1 MVKDLVDY
9 AICGY
14 GRPEKELQETL
25 AILGKTPL
33 MTGAIVTPYDATSR
47 AYPRQL
53 TAAWLLRRAVDSTKG
68 FLMYELSSMDG
79 YSLSACAEVSHIM
92 AKYEDFI
99 RFGKRL
105 AHSVPGWTAT
115 DIQVIEYKNK
125 KVLFLMNQSNNTRR
139 YRGQAVPAGG
149 ILISQL

>member
-1 MVKDLVDY
+1 MPFSL
-9 AICGY
+9 
-14 GRPEKELQETL
+14 P
-25 AILGKTPL
+25 
-33 MTGAIVTPYDATSR
+33 
-47 AYPRQL
+47 
-53 TAAWLLRRAVDSTKG
+53 RRAVDSTKG

-105 AHSVPGWTAT
+105 AHSVPGWTTT